1 MDSSIEELLHLRDIV
16 ADTVAEEVK
25 RGVLKQSDALLF
37 IGMRSLVSSIQMGK
51 KAGEAV
57 DRFMNE
63 DDPMTLIL
71 DVFQDMVAISERT
84 RKEGERISR
93 FLEEI
98 GAPQALYGAAVVE
111 LASSSDLVS
120 AAVDEIM
127 KRKLPPAEDI

>member
-37 IGMRSLVSSIQMGK
+37 IGMRSLVSCIQMGK

-63 DDPMTLIL
+63 DDPMILIL

-84 RKEGERISR
+84 RKEGERISQ

-127 KRKLPPAEDI
+127 KRKIPPAEDI